1 MKRLIKE
8 WLGLR
13 NALNS
18 AEARIEVLEKL
29 LLHRESY
36 LNGFGTLK
44 KHLQR
49 PDKPLPNFGGKPIEQ
64 D

>member
-1 MKRLIKE
+1 MKNYIKDI
-8 WLGLR
+8 LGITTL
-13 NALNS
+13 
-18 AEARIEVLEKL
+18 EVRIEMLERL

-36 LNGFGTLK
+36 LNGYGVLK

-49 PDKPLPNFGGKPIEQ
+49 PDRPLPTFAGKEIEQ